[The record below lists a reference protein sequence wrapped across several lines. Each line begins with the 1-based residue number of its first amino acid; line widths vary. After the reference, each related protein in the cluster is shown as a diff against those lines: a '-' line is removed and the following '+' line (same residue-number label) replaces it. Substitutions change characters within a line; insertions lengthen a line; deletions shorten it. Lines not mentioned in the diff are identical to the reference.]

1 MDILTIALCMS
12 VGNAVA
18 WLIALY
24 TDRGVRLLLWD
35 VPFATL
41 GVCAGVLLGWLVVC
55 FAILRVLLGPDA
67 SPLLVIGGAVLMSAL
82 LSLVLL
88 KGQRDAF
95 AEASLAKADQRRA
108 DRQARRSRLDDPDA
122 PRS

>member
-1 MDILTIALCMS
+1 MDILIIALCMS

-41 GVCAGVLLGWLVVC
+41 GAVLCAVAVGRVAPTLVVV
-55 FAILRVLLGPDA
+55 ALVTAGP
-67 SPLLVIGGAVLMSAL
+67 LCAL
-82 LSLVLL
+82 LMMAV
-88 KGQRDAF
+88 GNTI
-95 AEASLAKADQRRA
+95 RRA
-108 DRQARRSRLDDPDA
+108 LS
-122 PRS
+122 